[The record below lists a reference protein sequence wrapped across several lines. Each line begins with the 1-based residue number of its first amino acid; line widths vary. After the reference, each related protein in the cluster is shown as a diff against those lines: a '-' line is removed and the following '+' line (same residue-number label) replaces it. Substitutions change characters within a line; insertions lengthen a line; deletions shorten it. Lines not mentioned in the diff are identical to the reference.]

1 MDRAAHAI
9 PPDEL
14 VAHAGFVRRIAYA
27 ILRDDADADDA
38 AQETL
43 AKAMTDGPR
52 VPAARRS
59 WLKAVVA
66 SVARGFQRGAGRR
79 RSRERRA
86 SRAEATIAVVDDAAR
101 AETLRLV
108 ADAVASLEP
117 PLREV
122 VLRRHYDGQPPRE
135 IAVTLGIP
143 V

>member
-9 PPDEL
+9 PPEEL

-59 WLKAVVA
+59 WLAAVVA
-66 SVARGFQRGAGRR
+66 SVARGFQRAGSRR
-79 RSRERRA
+79 HARERRA
-86 SRAEATIAVVDDAAR
+86 SRAAATAAAVDR
-101 AETLRLV
+101 KRTRL
-108 ADAVASLEP
+108 
-117 PLREV
+117 
-122 VLRRHYDGQPPRE
+122 
-135 IAVTLGIP
+135 
-143 V
+143 